1 MAGAPR
7 RGAAGHEEGEAGLET
22 TPKIFL
28 AGGADLCAVHRNTT
42 AVWVG
47 GGHPTVAATFG
58 PLLPLFLRRDC

>member
-7 RGAAGHEEGEAGLET
+7 RGAAGHEEGGAGLET

-28 AGGADLCAVHRNTT
+28 ARGAGLCAGHWNTT

-58 PLLPLFLRRDC
+58 PLLPLFLRQDC